1 MAASFTSAQMSVFGN
16 MRVFTGVIHMNDG
29 TETISGMFSTVYGG
43 LLTPNSA
50 VSMGMTKGFVGN
62 SSSIAGA
69 FRIGTCTSGDAF
81 NILVMGA

>member
-1 MAASFTSAQMSVFGN
+1 MAASFASAQFSVFGN

-29 TETISGMFSTVYGG
+29 AETISGMFSTVYGG
-43 LLTPNSA
+43 LLTPASA
-50 VSMGMTKGFVGN
+50 ATNGMTKALTIN